1 MTCYPLHDEIR
12 NTYADSD
19 SVENVTDAVLTGSEG
34 EVYVYEP
41 HYWYKGVTDV
51 LNQCLYGFISS
62 NEDAP
67 AAAGYTSVRFTREE
81 LNVTE
86 GIGIRKNT
94 DYTTLKRRKT
104 NTNPDRSPW
113 WMSGI
118 TSRFVF
124 PVLLLLFTGLYL

>member
-1 MTCYPLHDEIR
+1 M
-12 NTYADSD
+12 
-19 SVENVTDAVLTGSEG
+19 ENATDAVLTGSEG
-34 EVYVYEP
+34 EVYIYEP

-67 AAAGYTSVRFTREE
+67 AAAGYTSIRFTREE
-81 LNVTE
+81 LDVTE
-86 GIGIRKNT
+86 GSGFVRIRIT
-94 DYTTLKRRKT
+94 QPLKRRRM

-113 WMSGI
+113 WTSGI

-124 PVLLLLFTGLYL
+124 PVLLLLFTVLYL